1 MVAHGRLPSWISR
14 ISRRAV
20 LQAGAAA
27 GAAGMNM
34 AAVAANPVR
43 ATQDGTPPGM
53 RSEHFEVVF
62 TPVDP
67 VSITR
72 AGGGP
77 PQRGDHFY
85 VDGPIYASETSTAPR
100 LVPMSASA

>member
-1 MVAHGRLPSWISR
+1 
-14 ISRRAV
+14 
-20 LQAGAAA
+20 
-27 GAAGMNM
+27 
-34 AAVAANPVR
+34 
-43 ATQDGTPPGM
+43 M

-77 PQRGDHFY
+77 PQRGD
-85 VDGPIYASETSTAPR
+85 
-100 LVPMSASA
+100 